1 METATL
7 SMEKVVYWPML
18 STLDL
23 AFKEMHI
30 LMRQKPGVKVPLKVG
45 EKKGK
50 LTITRFKI
58 GPDLERMRS
67 YKFL

>member
-45 EKKGK
+45 EKK
-50 LTITRFKI
+50 
-58 GPDLERMRS
+58 EN
-67 YKFL
+67 